1 MAECSPC
8 LAGFEIFTTNIFYVL
23 ERHFSG
29 INICGYR
36 NETPTSPRGGGVSYD
51 QVCKIVG
58 HVLKKDVL

>member
-1 MAECSPC
+1 MIK
-8 LAGFEIFTTNIFYVL
+8 LVKHLEICTTNIFYVL
-23 ERHFSG
+23 ERRFSG

-58 HVLKKDVL
+58 HVLKKYMR